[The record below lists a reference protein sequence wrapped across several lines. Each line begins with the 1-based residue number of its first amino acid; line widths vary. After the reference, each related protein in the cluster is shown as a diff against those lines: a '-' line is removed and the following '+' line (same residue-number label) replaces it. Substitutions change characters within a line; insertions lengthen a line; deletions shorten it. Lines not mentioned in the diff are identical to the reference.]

1 MTEEVKKA
9 PKRIFCYGRRGVA
22 LTPVQ
27 RAKLTPVLPDEV
39 DFIAVE
45 LGLEQLDDKPYI
57 SITFTTRVIRHL
69 SHDLGVPYDMAQLL
83 VALRME
89 HPTYKSFLKSLKGE
103 EIYKAK
109 VIQQR
114 DHQKRMENEQW
125 IKERKKQSNPLSA
138 TGAGNYGAMGTE
150 FGMRYFFEEKTQ
162 YLHLLEDMLKDH
174 RDEYLQIAV
183 DKYPHDKM
191 EWIQY
196 HYSFE
201 EFWRKVNRLNLM
213 EKVNFDEPGL
223 SSIRRLAMYL
233 FTWNFRRYIDGQ
245 VIYRHARFLP
255 RLYRHLHIAAMLD
268 RNTVQEVDL
277 EYEEVPFEDENE
289 EPGDNIGNRL

>member
-1 MTEEVKKA
+1 MTEKK
-9 PKRIFCYGRRGVA
+9 PKRIYCYGRRGMA
-22 LTPVQ
+22 LTPEQ
-27 RAKLTPVLPDEV
+27 RARLTPELPKEV

-69 SHDLGVPYDMAQLL
+69 AHDLGVPYDMAQLL

-89 HPTYKSFLKSLKGE
+89 HPTYKGFLKSLKDE
-103 EIYKAK
+103 AIYKQK

-114 DHQKRMENEQW
+114 EHQKLMEDQAW
-125 IKERKKQSNPLSA
+125 QKERKKNDPLARTSE
-138 TGAGNYGAMGTE
+138 GNYGLMGAE

-162 YLHLLEDMLKDH
+162 YLHLIEGLLKTH

-183 DKYPHDKM
+183 DAYPHGKM
-191 EWIQY
+191 AWIQY
-196 HYSFE
+196 HFSFD
-201 EFWRKVNRLNLM
+201 EFWRKINRMRLM
-213 EKVNFDEPGL
+213 DEFDFSEPGMA
-223 SSIRRLAMYL
+223 SVRRLALYL

-255 RLYRHLHIAAMLD
+255 RLYRHLHVAANLD
-268 RNTVQEVDL
+268 RGTEVEVDL
-277 EYEEVPFEDENE
+277 EYDEVAFEDEHE
-289 EPGDNIGNRL
+289 EPGDNIGNR